1 MHNDNVY
8 YIKVNPY
15 IHNLHFDTMI
25 MRFLKSNIID
35 KNGTIFSEFIKN
47 EMNKYHFTYV
57 EKNEKEYELDKIV
70 TKKIMMHIQDF
81 FKKKY
86 FVSTPTREDNQQNT
100 INTIKTK
107 KNMNKLRSKHKTK
120 KSRKY

>member
-1 MHNDNVY
+1 
-8 YIKVNPY
+8 
-15 IHNLHFDTMI
+15 
-25 MRFLKSNIID
+25 
-35 KNGTIFSEFIKN
+35 
-47 EMNKYHFTYV
+47 MNKYHFTYV

-100 INTIKTK
+100 IKTK
-107 KNMNKLRSKHKTK
+107 KNMNKLTSKHKTK